1 MSTSCEIGI
10 RQVPQNIECV
20 VVRQHAINWA
30 NIDPDLSR
38 HIASLGQYDLMR

>member
-20 VVRQHAINWA
+20 VVKQQAISWA
-30 NIDPDLSR
+30 NIDTDLSR
-38 HIASLGQYDLMR
+38 HIASLGQNDLMR